1 MQMKQLDENRGVE
14 TVKIGDRGEEQ
25 IFWCQMMW
33 QNMICYFTF
42 EFFSSSLISLLF

>member
-25 IFWCQMMW
+25 NILVS
-33 QNMICYFTF
+33 NDVAKYD
-42 EFFSSSLISLLF
+42 LLFYL